1 MTVRTK
7 LVYPMPSSSLPTS
20 EAGDAA
26 HTYSKN
32 TYPPNTDSTDATA
45 VDSDDNRDNHDGL
58 ELSVHRLKGHDK
70 ANNTRARSHARTPHS
85 IVVRIEVH
93 DTGVGIKPR
102 DMIDNRV
109 RFACN
114 DGCLDSC

>member
-1 MTVRTK
+1 MKTR
-7 LVYPMPSSSLPTS
+7 LVYPLPAASLPAS

-45 VDSDDNRDNHDGL
+45 VDSDDNRENGL
-58 ELSVHRLKGHDK
+58 ALSVHRLKGHDK
-70 ANNTRARSHARTPHS
+70 ANNTRSRSRPPHN

-109 RFACN
+109 SLLVLQSF
-114 DGCLDSC
+114 